1 MRTHSPEREEVVFQR
16 EQEEE
21 VLQQQQGMVGM
32 ECKVKTE
39 GLEMALMEV
48 EGGVEEGWV
57 EDHQKASYQDTHYQE
72 EMAQALADGS
82 IGERKCFIRW

>member
-1 MRTHSPEREEVVFQR
+1 MRAHSPEREEVVFQQ
-16 EQEEE
+16 EQE
-21 VLQQQQGMVGM
+21 VLQQQEHGMMGL
-32 ECKVKTE
+32 ESKVKTE
-39 GLEMALMEV
+39 GLEMALMDV

-82 IGERKCFIRW
+82 IGEIKCCIRW